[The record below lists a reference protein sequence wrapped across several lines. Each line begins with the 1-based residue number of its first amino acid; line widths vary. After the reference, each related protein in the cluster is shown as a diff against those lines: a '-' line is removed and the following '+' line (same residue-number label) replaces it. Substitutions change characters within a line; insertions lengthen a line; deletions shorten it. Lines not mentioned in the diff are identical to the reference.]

1 MFLSRRLSTRFAR
14 PLLALVAVFAQLV
27 AATGAPLPV
36 SPKQSDT
43 RARADLAPAD
53 PVGSCGVGACCCAPV
68 ESAPAC
74 GCCAPKSAPKT
85 AVVWVGGTFQKK
97 CNDTPMAAGLLK
109 FEFLAA
115 APQCEA
121 VSLPVPGRAFAP
133 ASSISPPRT
142 AAEPPVPPPKLSVM

>member
-1 MFLSRRLSTRFAR
+1 MFLRRRLSTRFAR
-14 PLLALVAVFAQLV
+14 PLLALVAAFAQFV

-43 RARADLAPAD
+43 RTRADLAPAE
-53 PVGSCGVGACCCAPV
+53 PVGTCEVGACCCAPV

-74 GCCAPKSAPKT
+74 GCCAKKPAPQA
-85 AVVWVGGTFQKK
+85 AVVWVGGTFQQK
-97 CNDTPMAAGLLK
+97 CSDTPMAAGLLK

-115 APQCEA
+115 APACEA

-133 ASSISPPRT
+133 ASSTSPPRT
-142 AAEPPVPPPKLSVM
+142 PAEPPVPPPKLSVM